1 MLQQLVP
8 ESCFFTSATVN
19 SIKLLLALA
28 LGVADADADADADF
42 VGVGLFDATTVALGV
57 GVALTTFALFQT
69 SFLPDL
75 TQEYFTP
82 PVVLVD
88 PTLVHLVPTIVAA
101 CSGVESKD
109 RNTAAS
115 RTLDNALNFM
125 C

>member
-19 SIKLLLALA
+19 SVKLLLALA
-28 LGVADADADADADF
+28 LGVAVADAEF
-42 VGVGLFDATTVALGV
+42 VGVGLFDATAVALGV
-57 GVALTTFALFQT
+57 GVILIAFPLFQI

-75 TQEYFTP
+75 TQKYLTP
-82 PVVLVD
+82 PVVLVI
-88 PTLVHLVPTIVAA
+88 PTLVHFVPAIVAA
-101 CSGVESKD
+101 CTGVENAD

-115 RTLDNALNFM
+115 RTVDNALNFM